1 MGKTDV
7 VEKVVVVVQAAAA
20 GETAE
25 RRTWLALHNMEG
37 QERSE
42 KYWPSISN

>member
-1 MGKTDV
+1 MGKTVV

-25 RRTWLALHNMEG
+25 QNTALCV
-37 QERSE
+37 R
-42 KYWPSISN
+42 K